1 MTGEGTEFRLD
12 EKSLGDVIPG
22 RFHVKTSVKGRVRTE
37 VVDGVALALPEVGK
51 RFVFIGVPLTFALDA
66 GFRVVSTSIVVEVE
80 PIDGGLFAFHTKSG
94 SIYLFEVADKLTA
107 DASAIL
113 EVIQTNKISFI
124 TYVSGILQIFG
135 VVYKKDGG
143 RMH

>member
-51 RFVFIGVPLTFALDA
+51 RFFFVAVPLTFGLDA
-66 GFRVVSTSIVVEVE
+66 GFRLISTSSVVEVE
-80 PIDGGLFAFHTKSG
+80 AISVGSFFVRTESG

-135 VVYKKDGG
+135 VVYKKEVR